1 MPYARLSSYYFFH
14 FAALGALMPFWGP
27 YLLERGFEPVAIG
40 GLMAI
45 LMGTKILAPN
55 LFGAIADRRGTRMPI
70 VRLGALIALL
80 SFCAVFWA
88 EGIWLMALTMAVW
101 SFFWNGPLPLM
112 EAVTFNHLG
121 ARVSRY
127 AQVRVWGSI
136 GFILVVLGVGWW
148 QQQAGAGVVP
158 IAVLLLFG
166 GVWLSVLAIP
176 DRPPDR
182 SPDRSPDRRSA
193 QCLGGT
199 PDGSP
204 QPGTLA
210 QPSLRRLLQRRE
222 ISLFLAACLLMQASH
237 GAYYAFYSIH
247 LEAEGYSE
255 AAVGALWA
263 LGVAIEVLVFLRM
276 HWLLERFSAQGLMLV
291 SVALAVVRWLVIGFL
306 VEVVALQILVQILH
320 AATFGVFHASA
331 IHLTHRYFPG
341 PTQGRGQAAYNS
353 ISFGAGGA
361 LGSLTSGLL
370 WSEVGAAWT
379 YAVAA
384 GFAALGFLAVWLGK
398 RASAP
403 PVPSLEPGD

>member
-14 FAALGALMPFWGP
+14 FAALGALVPFWGP

-45 LMGTKILAPN
+45 LMGTKIVAPN
-55 LFGAIADRRGTRMPI
+55 LFGAVADRRATRMPI
-70 VRLGALIALL
+70 VRFGALMALL

-88 EGIWLMALTMAVW
+88 EGFWPMALTMAVW

-148 QQQAGAGVVP
+148 QQEAGTGVVP

-176 DRPPDR
+176 DRPQGHDALEHP
-182 SPDRSPDRRSA
+182 PMW
-193 QCLGGT
+193 
-199 PDGSP
+199 
-204 QPGTLA
+204 
-210 QPSLRRLLQRRE
+210 RLLQRRE
-222 ISLFLAACLLMQASH
+222 ILFFLAACLLMQASH

-247 LEAEGYSE
+247 LEAQGYSE
-255 AAVGALWA
+255 SAVGALWA

-276 HWLLERFSAQGLMLV
+276 HWLLERFSAHALMLA
-291 SVALAVVRWLVIGFL
+291 SLAFAVMRWLMIGFF
-306 VEVVALQILVQILH
+306 VEVVALQIVAQTLH

-361 LGSLTSGLL
+361 LGSLISGLL
-370 WSEVGAAWT
+370 WSDAGADWT

-384 GFAALGFLAVWLGK
+384 GFAALGFVAVLLSK
-398 RASAP
+398 R
-403 PVPSLEPGD
+403 